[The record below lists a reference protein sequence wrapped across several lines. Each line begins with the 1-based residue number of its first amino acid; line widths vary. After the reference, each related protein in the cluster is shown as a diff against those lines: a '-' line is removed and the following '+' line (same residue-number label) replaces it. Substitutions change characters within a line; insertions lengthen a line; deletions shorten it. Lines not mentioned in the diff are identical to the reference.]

1 MAPASAGNGTRATAV
16 SVTSAPVL
24 VAGQRCIEFVYLHSP
39 HRHWMVRQLST
50 KEAKKRKGEWHI
62 EVENTIFGNIYTIHM
77 CFGVITEIIWGGT
90 GHVQT

>member
-1 MAPASAGNGTRATAV
+1 
-16 SVTSAPVL
+16 
-24 VAGQRCIEFVYLHSP
+24 
-39 HRHWMVRQLST
+39 MVRQLST

-90 GHVQT
+90 GHVQR